1 LPPHLECPALLAQG
15 LSLAPTPKS
24 LVRGYKMLCGQGVGV
39 QKRIF
44 FVYMPFKPI
53 IKISKLNVI
62 YFLGRSN
69 EIRALT
75 DINFDIF
82 SGEFIIFF
90 GPSGCGKSTLLY
102 SIAGLEKNIKGDIIV
117 DEKNL
122 SDFSPDKLEEYH
134 QKKVGMIFQSYYL
147 INSLNVL
154 ENIVLPQIALGIS
167 KKKRTKRAFELLE
180 YFRVKDQADKLPSEL
195 SGGQQQRIAICRAL
209 VNDPDILLADEP
221 VGNLD
226 SKSAEDVMELL
237 KELNK
242 KFKKTIILVTHNP
255 AHLNFAHRVFYM
267 KDGKVIEGKTNKAI
281 NLEAMSEGGMA
292 IGPSV
297 AKDMELLARTYS
309 SLTSSNIGNL
319 LLPFKAKQIVSEVLV
334 NMTSEELGKIEK
346 RVESLIMVGIYDEKA
361 TYEYFDSSLEKGGLG
376 MDSRTAKKLA
386 EKIVGIVKEIKKLEE
401 EENKIKQSETADMGE
416 EIMEVR
422 HYLFKSFNI
431 NINNFSALETIN
443 KAIKDRMLNNI
454 DKDVFQKKIN
464 LSVRNGGAGID
475 ERTARK
481 LAKRLELLILGK
493 YK

>member
-1 LPPHLECPALLAQG
+1 
-15 LSLAPTPKS
+15 
-24 LVRGYKMLCGQGVGV
+24 
-39 QKRIF
+39 
-44 FVYMPFKPI
+44 
-53 IKISKLNVI
+53 
-62 YFLGRSN
+62 
-69 EIRALT
+69 
-75 DINFDIF
+75 
-82 SGEFIIFF
+82 
-90 GPSGCGKSTLLY
+90 
-102 SIAGLEKNIKGDIIV
+102 
-117 DEKNL
+117 
-122 SDFSPDKLEEYH
+122 
-134 QKKVGMIFQSYYL
+134 
-147 INSLNVL
+147 
-154 ENIVLPQIALGIS
+154 
-167 KKKRTKRAFELLE
+167 
-180 YFRVKDQADKLPSEL
+180 
-195 SGGQQQRIAICRAL
+195 
-209 VNDPDILLADEP
+209 
-221 VGNLD
+221 
-226 SKSAEDVMELL
+226 
-237 KELNK
+237 
-242 KFKKTIILVTHNP
+242 
-255 AHLNFAHRVFYM
+255 
-267 KDGKVIEGKTNKAI
+267 
-281 NLEAMSEGGMA
+281 MA

-346 RVESLIMVGIYDEKA
+346 RVESLIMAGIYDEKA